1 MNGLNGPARLLLRL
15 ANWIAGPDREEWV
28 LAMAVEA
35 DAADGHGTRW
45 ALGCLFAAGKDRLA
59 RDWRFVA
66 AIVMLPILT
75 MVLGIAS
82 AFVIFIGAQALKS
95 SVVAEIPLMLLEA
108 LPAAWVLGRMR
119 PDRSPVLIGTIA
131 FLIYLAVPLVL
142 MWAVFGIMISIWSA
156 DAVYYNLPA
165 YAGLPMSWLVWIVGT
180 WWGASIQKRSV
191 T

>member
-45 ALGCLFAAGKDRLA
+45 ALGCLFAAGRDRLA
-59 RDWRFVA
+59 RDWQFVA
-66 AIVMLPILT
+66 AIVMLPVLT

-82 AFVIFIGAQALKS
+82 TLIIFIGAQALETS
-95 SVVAEIPLMLLEA
+95 AMVAIPLMLFGP
-108 LPAAWVLGRMR
+108 LPAAWLLGKMR
-119 PDRSPVLIGTIA
+119 PDRSSVVVGTIA
-131 FLIYLAVPLVL
+131 FMIHQALPFLL
-142 MWAVFGIMISIWSA
+142 MWAVFGSMLRFWSA
-156 DAVYYNLPA
+156 DTVYYNMPA

-180 WWGASIQKRSV
+180 WWGASMQKRSV
-191 T
+191 A